1 MTDIVE
7 RLRDGII
14 SRGVQVEAAYE
25 IVRLRAALREIGE
38 LPGELNPSNYTHDD
52 VCILND
58 AHIEAW
64 AIARAALGGNK

>member
-25 IVRLRAALREIGE
+25 IVRLRAALEEINVGD
-38 LPGELNPSNYTHDD
+38 G
-52 VCILND
+52 
-58 AHIEAW
+58 W
-64 AIARAALGGNK
+64 AAQIARAARGEKA